1 MNNSKNAVNPVQR
14 DLGEQ
19 PLAKLLAEHT
29 LKPHDL
35 VATDPT
41 HLTHKLITRATKG
54 RRLTPHS
61 QKLVLTALNQASD
74 GTYTL
79 SEVFTY

>member
-1 MNNSKNAVNPVQR
+1 MNNPENPVDPVQR

-19 PLAKLLAEHT
+19 PLAQLLADHS

-35 VATDPT
+35 VATNPT

-61 QKLVLTALNQASD
+61 QKLVLTALNQATGKTFTKAD
-74 GTYTL
+74 L
-79 SEVFTY
+79 FTY